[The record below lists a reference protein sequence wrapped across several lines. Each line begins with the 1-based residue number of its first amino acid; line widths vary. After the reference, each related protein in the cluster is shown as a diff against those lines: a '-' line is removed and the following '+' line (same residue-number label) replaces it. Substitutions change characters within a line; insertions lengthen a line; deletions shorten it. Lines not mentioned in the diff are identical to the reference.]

1 MKKLYFL
8 FGIIFI
14 ISSILFGCGTSPSSI
29 TNKNEGEFK
38 PSVTVQKDEKLEIIA
53 DKLMNEY
60 LNHYTENNIKEVDKI
75 KAFKIDD
82 IKVQKK
88 DKDGFVFAV
97 SFSVEP
103 VAKDSYWFD
112 SNGTIKDDGWVY
124 GKFFF
129 VTVKQNGNTYTMTEW
144 GTGR

>member
-1 MKKLYFL
+1 MRKLYFL

-14 ISSILFGCGTSPSSI
+14 SSILFGCGTSSSSV

-103 VAKDSYWFD
+103 VAKDSYWFAG
-112 SNGTIKDDGWVY
+112 NGTIKDDGWVY
-124 GKFFF
+124 GKFLF